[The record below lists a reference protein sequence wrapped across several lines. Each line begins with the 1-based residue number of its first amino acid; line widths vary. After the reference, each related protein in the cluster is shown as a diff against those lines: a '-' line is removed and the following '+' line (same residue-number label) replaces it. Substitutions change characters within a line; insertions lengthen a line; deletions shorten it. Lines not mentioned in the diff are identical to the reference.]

1 MRIALFLAASLSL
14 SLLAVV
20 ACGGDDD
27 DASPTLSS
35 TPSPDAAASPTEVAP
50 ATPTADPG
58 NHSDSPTTVPS
69 QTVATI
75 GLREYA
81 IDPEVT
87 SARPGAVTFKVANRG
102 EITHE
107 FLVVRTDLAHAE
119 LPRLPDN
126 SAADESQL
134 DIVGRL
140 DGIGPGTEAEI
151 TLTLSAGNFVLICNL
166 TADGTSHYL
175 SGMYDRF
182 VVSENAP
189 QAPH

>member
-1 MRIALFLAASLSL
+1 MFLAACLSL
-14 SLLAVV
+14 SLVFVV
-20 ACGGDDD
+20 ACGDDD
-27 DASPTLSS
+27 DTSPTPTS
-35 TPSPDAAASPTEVAP
+35 TPSPDAAASPTETP
-50 ATPTADPG
+50 SATRTADSG
-58 NHSDSPTTVPS
+58 TDSDSPTPVSS

-87 SARPGAVTFKVANRG
+87 SARPGAVTFRVANRG
-102 EITHE
+102 EMTHE

-166 TADGTSHYL
+166 NTDGTSHYL

-189 QAPH
+189 QAPTE